1 MIARR
6 FFHKLVAPVLA
17 FLPQAVAKTNSDWHY
32 RKFFTKEHLLTL
44 IYHQLSED
52 HTLRAVEEA
61 RRTDEK
67 VQEAVESSGVHLSNL
82 GRANQNRSYKVF
94 RYLFHALFP
103 VALAC
108 CGVTD
113 LGTLFVVGSVKIMDA
128 TFIECVASML
138 WAEYKTKQKGVK
150 GHVLFDLGGIPERL
164 VLTSGKGKDRT
175 VLAQSLKRGVT
186 YLFDRG
192 YNCYAF
198 FATMCE
204 LGAYFVTRL
213 CANAVYEV
221 VTTFTVEADSQ
232 KRGVLSD
239 QKIRLGQ
246 GKTRIKPL
254 LRLITFQDATG
265 KVYHFLTNRFD
276 LPAWVVCELYHRRW
290 DIELFFRWI
299 KSYLK
304 VKQFIGRS
312 RNAVLCQL
320 FAALITFLLLK
331 IHAKKEEAQEKLTR
345 TYLRGIKHRLFNEV
359 SEAEVGAYL
368 AGVLAVNTS

>member
-1 MIARR
+1 MIAKR

-17 FLPQAVAKTNSDWHY
+17 LLPQAVAKTNSDWHY
-32 RKFFTKEHLLTL
+32 RKFFTREHLLTL
-44 IYHQLSED
+44 LYHQLSED
-52 HTLRAVEEA
+52 NTLRAVEEA

-67 VQEAVESSGVHLSNL
+67 VQEALESSGVHLSSL

-103 VALAC
+103 IALAC
-108 CGVTD
+108 CGAPD
-113 LGTLFVVGSVKIMDA
+113 LGVCFALGVVKIMDT
-128 TFIECVASML
+128 TFIEGVAAMI
-138 WAEYKTKQKGVK
+138 WAEYKTKQKGIK
-150 GHVLFDLGGIPERL
+150 GHVLFDLRGIPERL

-175 VLAQSLKRGVT
+175 VLAQALKRGVT
-186 YLFDRG
+186 YIFDRG

-198 FATMCE
+198 FAAICKM
-204 LGAYFVTRL
+204 GAYFVTRL
-213 CANAVYEV
+213 CANAAYEV
-221 VTTFTVEADSQ
+221 VATFTVDADSQ

-239 QKIRLGQ
+239 QKIRLGK
-246 GKTRIKPL
+246 GKTRIQPL

-265 KVYHFLTNRFD
+265 KVYRFLTNRFD

-299 KSYLK
+299 KSHLK

-331 IHAKKEEAQEKLTR
+331 IHAKREEAKEKLTR

-359 SEAEVGAYL
+359 SEAEIGTYL

>member
-1 MIARR
+1 MLVKR
-6 FFHKLVAPVLA
+6 FFHQLVAPVLA
-17 FLPQAVAKTNSDWHY
+17 LLPQAVAKANSDWHY
-32 RKFFTKEHLLTL
+32 RKFFTQEHLLTL
-44 IYHQLSED
+44 VYHQLSD
-52 HTLRAVEEA
+52 DDTLRAVEEA

-67 VQEAVESSGVHLSNL
+67 VREALESSGVHLSSL
-82 GRANQNRSYKVF
+82 GRANQNRSYRVF

-103 VALAC
+103 MALAC
-108 CGVTD
+108 CGVAD
-113 LGTLFVVGSVKIMDA
+113 LGTLFVLGSVKIMDA

-138 WAEYKTKQKGVK
+138 WAQYKTKQKGIK
-150 GHVLFDLGGIPERL
+150 GHVLFDLNGIPEQL
-164 VLTSGKGKDRT
+164 VLTSGKGKDRP
-175 VLAQSLKRGVT
+175 VLARNLKRGVT

-198 FATMCE
+198 FATICE
-204 LGAYFVTRL
+204 VGAFFVTRL
-213 CANAVYEV
+213 CANAAYEV
-221 VTTFTVEADSQ
+221 VATFTVEAASQ
-232 KRGVLSD
+232 KRGVVSD

-254 LRLITFQDATG
+254 LRLVILQDAKG
-265 KVYHFLTNRFD
+265 KVYRFLTNRFD

-299 KSYLK
+299 KSHLK

-320 FAALITFLLLK
+320 FAALITFLLLQ

-345 TYLRGIKHRLFNEV
+345 TYLRRIKHRLFNEV
-359 SEAEVGAYL
+359 SEAEIGVYL
-368 AGVLAVNTS
+368 AGVLAFNTS